1 MEEAASSPEPLGPGE
16 VVLVGGREMRLRPWE
31 AEVLVR
37 AAGWILLLR
46 GAGFGIAAAM
56 GAVALRRE
64 GEAATGPLAATT
76 IGFAQAVIGA
86 GLFRRARW
94 AWAALPVGVFAWA
107 ILVAALFVPAMYGPR
122 SMLQL
127 LWADPVTR
135 VLLPSFFL
143 PDLFALY
150 AAWRADGRRARG
162 EGLPPLAPLWTA
174 WRVRLTGT
182 VLVALGMATLAA
194 LSMAASLLLG
204 PGFLLA

>member
-1 MEEAASSPEPLGPGE
+1 MEGPAASPEPLGPGE
-16 VVLVGGREMRLRPWE
+16 TVHVEGRDLSLREWE

-37 AAGWILLLR
+37 GAGWILVFR
-46 GAGFGIAAAM
+46 GTGFGIAAAM
-56 GAVALRRE
+56 GAIALRSGGE
-64 GEAATGPLAATT
+64 GAAGPLSAVL
-76 IGFAQAVIGA
+76 IGFAQAAIGA
-86 GLFRRARW
+86 GLLRRARW
-94 AWAALPVGVFAWA
+94 AWAALPVGVLAWA
-107 ILVAALFVPAMYGPR
+107 ILVVALFVPRMYGPK

-150 AAWRADGRRARG
+150 AAWRSDGRGAG
-162 EGLPPLAPLWTA
+162 GAGLPALSPLWSS
-174 WRVRLTGT
+174 WRVQTTGK